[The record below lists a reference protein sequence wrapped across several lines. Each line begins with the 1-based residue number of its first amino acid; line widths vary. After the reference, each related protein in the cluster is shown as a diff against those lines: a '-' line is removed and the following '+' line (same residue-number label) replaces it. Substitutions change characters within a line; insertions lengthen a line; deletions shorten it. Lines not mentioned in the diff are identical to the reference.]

1 MHNSAYPKHYTVV
14 AISPALDAGSDRAVQ
29 KPLVFLQGAVPDEFY
44 WTDRKHWRDRDLK
57 KVNPASVKYL
67 SFLPPE
73 YRLGVNEGDNVYFM
87 HPAFHDFITGLIRE
101 GAISFSLSAWQPS
114 AEGYYAAVMT
124 KAAFDAFRAG
134 LTYEIW
140 PLIEDFIV
148 ASVAKRHDVFELFNT
163 YSHLIT
169 QDEHAKQIHALR
181 SGAFYRVY
189 GDENR
194 FKVYAWQVVNRHAV
208 FSSEDE
214 YVSVLDRYINSLRS
228 LRTGVDKPVQLV

>member
-1 MHNSAYPKHYTVV
+1 MHNSAYPKHYTVA
-14 AISPALDAGSDRAVQ
+14 AISPALTFDPDRSVQ
-29 KPLVFLQGAVPDEFY
+29 KPMLFLQGGQPDELY
-44 WTDRKHWRDRDLK
+44 WTDRKHWRDKDLK
-57 KVNPASVKYL
+57 KIVPAHEKYL

-73 YRLGVNEGDNVYFM
+73 HRLGINEGDNVYFM
-87 HPAFHDFITGLIRE
+87 HPAFHDFITGLIQE
-101 GAISFSLSAWQPS
+101 GAISFSLSAWHPS
-114 AEGYYAAVMT
+114 IDGYYASVMT

-148 ASVAKRHDVFELFNT
+148 ASVAKRNDVFELFNT

-181 SGAFYRVY
+181 AGAFYRVY

-194 FKVYAWQVVNRHAV
+194 FKVYAWQVVNRHSV
-208 FSSEDE
+208 FPSEDE

-228 LRTGVDKPVQLV
+228 LRLTT